1 MTSGRPLTLVTGTA
15 GFIGFHVA
23 RRLLDRGD
31 QVIGLDNVNDYYDV
45 RLKEARLAELTPLN
59 GFQFVKL
66 DLANRRGMKELFIEY
81 PIRRIV
87 HLAAQAG
94 VRYSLVNPHAYT
106 DSNIEGFMNILE
118 GCRQVK
124 AEHLVYA
131 SSSSVY
137 GGNTHMPFSVH
148 DNVDHPVSLYAAS
161 KKANELM
168 AHCYAHLYRIPCTG
182 LRFFTVYGPWGRP
195 DMALFLFTKAIL
207 EGRPIEVF
215 NHGKMRRDFTY
226 VDDIVEGVVRTL
238 DHTAQ
243 PNPAWSS
250 DKPDPGTSSAPA
262 RIYNIG
268 NHQPVELLHF
278 IEVLER
284 TLGKK
289 ADMTL
294 MPLQPGDVPAT
305 YADIEDLDRDVGFKP
320 STPIEVGVPRFVEW
334 YRSFYKV

>member
-1 MTSGRPLTLVTGTA
+1 
-15 GFIGFHVA
+15 
-23 RRLLDRGD
+23 
-31 QVIGLDNVNDYYDV
+31 
-45 RLKEARLAELTPLN
+45 
-59 GFQFVKL
+59 
-66 DLANRRGMKELFIEY
+66 
-81 PIRRIV
+81 
-87 HLAAQAG
+87 
-94 VRYSLVNPHAYT
+94 
-106 DSNIEGFMNILE
+106 
-118 GCRQVK
+118 
-124 AEHLVYA
+124 
-131 SSSSVY
+131 
-137 GGNTHMPFSVH
+137 
-148 DNVDHPVSLYAAS
+148 
-161 KKANELM
+161 
-168 AHCYAHLYRIPCTG
+168 
-182 LRFFTVYGPWGRP
+182 
-195 DMALFLFTKAIL
+195 
-207 EGRPIEVF
+207 
-215 NHGKMRRDFTY
+215 
-226 VDDIVEGVVRTL
+226 VVRTL